1 MNAAENITTLA
12 SALIGALL
20 LVASLYSLYV
30 DYSLMHPLTYIAI
43 DLILVIISSIL
54 LGGSLKLRRRM
65 TAYSLAASRAFDEV
79 IYNRLRPVL
88 EEVAIGILE
97 VNEVKTKMESI
108 EKAVASLEDKISVSA
123 AAPEAGAS
131 FYMKTIVAMLV
142 YFGTYLFMIQFTIP
156 YENYLYVL
164 LYAYWWFFFTF
175 EFRIQH
181 RTEAWIALSIPV
193 LLVPAGTILLRVLV
207 GLTILMAIIFLS
219 SMIYAYLYY
228 RYARELS
235 KEELV
240 KEAANGFR
248 REPFFRKILREL
260 TDYLKPEKKSQH

>member
-1 MNAAENITTLA
+1 MLMNVAENVTTIT
-12 SALIGALL
+12 SAFVGALL

-30 DYSLMHPLTYIAI
+30 DYSSMRPEIYVAI
-43 DLILVIISSIL
+43 DFVLVIISSVI

-65 TAYSLAASRAFDEV
+65 TAYTVAANRAFDEV
-79 IYNRLRPVL
+79 IYNRLKPIL

-97 VNEVKTKMESI
+97 VNEVKTKMESL
-108 EKAVASLEDKISVSA
+108 EKSIASLEDRLSVRA
-123 AAPEAGAS
+123 AAPETGTAT

-156 YENYLYVL
+156 YENYLYIL

-175 EFRIQH
+175 EFRVQH

-193 LLVPAGTILLRVLV
+193 LLVPAGSILLRVLV
-207 GLTILMAIIFLS
+207 GLTILMAIIFLT

-235 KEELV
+235 REELV
-240 KEAANGFR
+240 KESANGFR
-248 REPFFRKILREL
+248 REPFFRQIGNDLIS
-260 TDYLKPEKKSQH
+260 YLKPRR